1 MAGEPVSYVI
11 PAFSRQARFL
21 GIMWWEDTMAT
32 AGTTLTRRMQ
42 IAVDDAGARKIRII
56 ANAPLTLETRARLGS
71 YGLQPTGECDAV
83 HGYSPTGAILA
94 CDLKKSNETGPAAV
108 TLTPGLTVRFD
119 AAGHGFVT
127 LLGDHDL
134 GWTLPGAMMDVRDGR
149 RLALLFQSGL
159 QIAIASQHT
168 LPTRSDSADSS
179 PEEQAGFTSCL
190 PPGSADAN
198 GLVSIMFRATAE
210 AERIQ
215 LLSFTTGDIERIA
228 CP

>member
-1 MAGEPVSYVI
+1 
-11 PAFSRQARFL
+11 
-21 GIMWWEDTMAT
+21 
-32 AGTTLTRRMQ
+32 
-42 IAVDDAGARKIRII
+42 
-56 ANAPLTLETRARLGS
+56 LTLETRARLGS

-83 HGYSPTGAILA
+83 HGYSLTGAILA

-119 AAGHGFVT
+119 AAGQGFVT

-149 RLALLFQSGL
+149 RPALLFRIPESMRNQPIPIHVSYLPASQSGL